1 VQWRAGGKYV
11 SIAVTVVVDDEKV
24 VADVFEVLG
33 QDGRVM
39 MKF

>member
-1 VQWRAGGKYV
+1 V

-24 VADVFEVLG
+24 VADVFEALG
-33 QDGRVM
+33 TDSRVM